1 MPAMRTAARPSTTR
15 SVVVALACIGILAAI
30 TTIAQRYGFSNL
42 AVDREA
48 VRHWLAGGGLYAYR
62 SPGSHL
68 GTALAPAAA
77 ILVIPA
83 AVLPLT
89 VAGWLTA
96 LAGVAALSL
105 SLIALVGPVARRYG
119 RKPWPAVL
127 AAGALALTV
136 EPVRA
141 TLGLGALDLLVFGL
155 VTADIV
161 ALRRGAWAR
170 SRAAWW
176 PGRPASSPPRSRT
189 VGDLLHRGWAT
200 GAWAGLG
207 TGLAAALAVTP
218 AFFIVYLVLTR
229 QWRAAL
235 TATATCFT
243 TALAALLIAPPETA
257 AWFSEVLRRIDRT
270 GPVNATGNQS
280 LAGVLARL
288 YDSATTPV
296 LLWLSFALLL
306 AAVGLIRARSAHA
319 DGDEIAAFTLVGLT
333 AAIIGPMTDT
343 HELIWVLPATLILI
357 DAAARSRVTTRRRLP
372 GRAGLGFAVAA
383 GVIYLLFVLA
393 PMWSLTDPLSGN
405 AYAVALILLVN
416 ALPWRPGAAP
426 AFPINRWLGRPSP
439 PPRGQLPGAGA
450 TGRPGD
456 GGGGARSGPG
466 TIGKAGP
473 REARKPGDP
482 GTEKPNES
490 GVRGDVDKAG
500 GPGGT
505 DGPGA
510 VRPTGSGAAGA
521 GDGPGGSGRPGGTRG
536 PRSTGPGGPLPA
548 VTIPPPRDP
557 AR

>member
-1 MPAMRTAARPSTTR
+1 MPAMRTAARPTTR
-15 SVVVALACIGILAAI
+15 SVVVTLACIGILAAI

-48 VRHWLAGGGLYAYR
+48 VRHWLAGDGLYAYR
-62 SPGSHL
+62 SPDSHL

-77 ILVIPA
+77 ILVVPV
-83 AVLPLT
+83 AVLPLAA
-89 VAGWLTA
+89 AGWLTA

-189 VGDLLHRGWAT
+189 VGDLLRRGWAT

-218 AFFIVYLVLTR
+218 AFFIVYLALTR

-235 TATATCFT
+235 TATVTGLT
-243 TALAALLIAPPETA
+243 TALGALLIAPPETA

-296 LLWLSFALLL
+296 LLWLSFSLLL

-333 AAIIGPMTDT
+333 AAIVGPMTDT
-343 HELIWVLPATLILI
+343 HELIWVLPSILILI
-357 DAAARSRVTTRRRLP
+357 DAAARSRAISRRRLP

-383 GVIYLLFVLA
+383 GVTYLLFVLA

-439 PPRGQLPGAGA
+439 LAGRA
-450 TGRPGD
+450 VGSGRP
-456 GGGGARSGPG
+456 RSGRAGEIPG
-466 TIGKAGP
+466 PTPPANPAGP
-473 REARKPGDP
+473 
-482 GTEKPNES
+482 
-490 GVRGDVDKAG
+490 G
-500 GPGGT
+500 GPGHRGGADQAGRADEAGGSAGPSGT
-505 DGPGA
+505 
-510 VRPTGSGAAGA
+510 TGSGAAGTA
-521 GDGPGGSGRPGGTRG
+521 DGPGRSNGTRG